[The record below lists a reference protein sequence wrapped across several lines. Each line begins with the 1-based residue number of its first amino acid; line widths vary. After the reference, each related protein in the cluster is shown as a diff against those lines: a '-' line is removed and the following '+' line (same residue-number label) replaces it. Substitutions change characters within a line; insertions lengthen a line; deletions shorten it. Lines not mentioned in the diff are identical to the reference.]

1 MCNRKSIAQSPHAIL
16 KYMELFDPII
26 LALVQGI
33 TEFLPISS
41 TGHLI
46 LIREWL
52 SLDTSNTLA
61 YILVLH
67 VATIAAV
74 VTYFWS
80 DILVLIQVLLRKL
93 SRLPVNERDLT
104 LAYALLLGTIPAAL
118 IGFLIEPYVSA
129 YPQSPALVAGM
140 VFTASV
146 FFMYVEWRYLLRPT
160 HESVSVRNGFWV
172 GCFQVLALVPG
183 FSRTGA
189 TIAGGMLLGLSRYE
203 ATRFSFLLAIPITLV
218 SGGINLISLLKNN
231 GIVDWNPII
240 VGGVVAYVAALI
252 VIHLFL
258 SFIRRYT
265 LWPFIWYGVILS
277 GLIGYIT
284 FVS

>member
-1 MCNRKSIAQSPHAIL
+1 
-16 KYMELFDPII
+16 MELFDPII
-26 LALVQGI
+26 LGLVQGI

-46 LIREWL
+46 LISEWL
-52 SLDTSNTLA
+52 SLNTSNALA
-61 YILVLH
+61 YSFVLH
-67 VATIAAV
+67 IATAIAV
-74 VTYFWS
+74 ITYFWS
-80 DILVLIQVLLRKL
+80 DILVVIQVLLRKL

-118 IGFLIEPYVSA
+118 IGFWIEPYVSTN
-129 YPQSPALVAGM
+129 PQPPVLVAGM
-140 VFTASV
+140 VFVASV

-160 HESVSVRNGFWV
+160 HESVSGRNGFWV
-172 GCFQVLALVPG
+172 GCFQALALVPG

-203 ATRFSFLLAIPITLV
+203 AARFSFLLAIPISLV
-218 SGGINLISLLKNN
+218 SGGISLISLLKNN
-231 GIVDWNPII
+231 GVVDWTPII
-240 VGGVVAYVAALI
+240 VGGVVAYAVALI
-252 VIHLFL
+252 VIHIFL

-277 GLIGYIT
+277 GFIGYIT
-284 FVS
+284 FIS